1 MSDPFTGE
9 PDPFDVTVTA
19 SVVAQGDGG
28 AVLSATLENGTE
40 ADGGEVELRVPDSA
54 RRAYGLEACVEEFER
69 FLNATM
75 RPEFRLDA
83 ALAMGACGPFT
94 IVVAPGLGP
103 RVVAAAMPGSDDLA
117 A

>member
-19 SVVAQGDGG
+19 SVVGRAIDGI
-28 AVLSATLENGTE
+28 VLSATLENGTE

-54 RRAYGLEACVEEFER
+54 TQAYGLEACVAELER
-69 FLNATM
+69 FLNSTL

-83 ALAMGACGPFT
+83 ALAMGASGAFT
-94 IVVAPGLGP
+94 IVATAVGP
-103 RVVAAAMPGSDDLA
+103 RAAAASMGVPDDLA